1 MFTHTWNKYLPIIK
15 ILMKR
20 STTGAQT
27 LDMNRTDFERAA
39 AGRKV
44 KFTFHIH
51 LHKGRIQNMT
61 NPAPL
66 VKDLS
71 TLLQEDEVTRPL
83 VRELDYEFSLNSA
96 FQLTIKNISAAASE
110 ATASE
115 ENDTAS
121 V

>member
-20 STTGAQT
+20 SPTGTQT

-44 KFTFHIH
+44 KFTFTIS

-61 NPAPL
+61 SPVPL

-71 TLLQEDEVTRPL
+71 TLLQEDETTRPL
-83 VRELDYEFSLNSA
+83 VREQDYEFSLNSG
-96 FQLTIKNISAAASE
+96 FQLSIKNITAANSE
-110 ATASE
+110 ETTSE
-115 ENDTAS
+115 ENNSAS
-121 V
+121 A